1 MDMGDLLDQP
11 VLEQTTLP
19 AALALVDQ
27 LRSELSQLRDQFAR
41 LQRENLGLKQQVGFW
56 RSMHSG
62 ALERLEAA
70 KEERDQLAGENLQ
83 LKADLFGR
91 RSEKSSAADR
101 SNDLEDPQAN
111 RPVRRRGQQPQRPGP
126 KRRDYSHLPIREELI
141 ELPEDQRRCSCCGQ
155 EWAACGT
162 EDSEQIEIETQVYR
176 RVIRRRRYRRT
187 CDCSGPLTRTAPTP
201 AKLIPKSL
209 FGTSVWVEILLDK
222 FATHRPTQRLLKA
235 WELLDFDV
243 AAGTITEGLHRLT
256 PLFAGLY
263 EIIRQRNG
271 LSPVVQA
278 DETRW
283 KVFEIVDGKTGHTW
297 WLWVFIGKDTIVYLL
312 DMSRSSD
319 TPEDH
324 LGETIGKLVVDRY
337 SAYKA
342 LQAVKDG
349 RLILAFCWAHVRR
362 DFVRVG
368 KGWPE
373 RKDWALA
380 WLRRIRAL
388 YTLNRQRLAA
398 PTDSGR
404 QMALRD
410 AVAAMQ
416 RQYQAELAADSSIGI
431 PARKVLVSLDEHWQ
445 GLTHFVDDPRIPMD
459 NNLSERSLRGAALGR
474 KNYYGSV
481 SQWSGQLAAMM
492 FTLLATLPMWGI
504 NPRRW
509 LAWYLES
516 CAQAGGEAPA
526 NVASFL
532 PWNITPEKL
541 QELRQDP
548 APPDLDPDTS

>member
-1 MDMGDLLDQP
+1 MGDLLDQP
-11 VLEQTTLP
+11 ILDQTTLP
-19 AALALVDQ
+19 AVLALVDQ
-27 LRSELSQLRDQFAR
+27 LRTEVRQLRDQVAH
-41 LQRENLGLKQQVGFW
+41 LQRDNRCLKQEVGFW

-62 ALERLEAA
+62 ALERLEAV

-91 RSEKSSAADR
+91 RSEKSSAVDR
-101 SNDLEDPQAN
+101 RNDLEDPLEN

-126 KRRDYSHLPIREELI
+126 KRRDYSHLPVREELI
-141 ELPEDQRRCSCCGQ
+141 ELPEEQRRCSCCGQ
-155 EWAACGT
+155 AWAACGT

-176 RVIRRRRYRRT
+176 RLIRRCRYRQT
-187 CDCSGPLTRTAPTP
+187 CTCSGPLTRTAPTP
-201 AKLIPKSL
+201 AKLIPKAL
-209 FGTSVWVEILLDK
+209 FGTSVWVEVLLDK
-222 FATHRPTQRLLKA
+222 YATHRPTQRLLKA

-243 AAGTITEGLHRLT
+243 ASGTINEGLRRLT

-263 EIIRQRNG
+263 SIIRERNG
-271 LSPVVQA
+271 LSAVVQA

-283 KVFEIVDGKTGHTW
+283 KVFEVVDGKTGHTW
-297 WLWVFIGKDTIVYLL
+297 WLWVFVGEDTTVYIL

-319 TPEDH
+319 TPEAH
-324 LGETIGKLVVDRY
+324 LGDTKGTLVVDRY
-337 SAYKA
+337 AAYKA
-342 LQAVKDG
+342 LHAVKDG

-373 RKDWALA
+373 RKDWALC
-380 WLRRIRAL
+380 WLRRIRVL
-388 YTLNRQRLAA
+388 YALNRQRLAA

-410 AVAAMQ
+410 AVAVMQ
-416 RQYQAELAADSSIGI
+416 RQYQAELAAGSSIGL
-431 PARKVLVSLDEHWQ
+431 PARKVLVSLDEHWR
-445 GLTHFVDDPRIPMD
+445 GLTHFVDDRRIPMD
-459 NNLSERSLRGAALGR
+459 NNVSERSVRGAALGR

-492 FTLLATLPMWGI
+492 FTVLATLSRWKI

-509 LAWYLES
+509 LMWYLES
-516 CAQAGGEAPA
+516 CAQAGGNAPV

-541 QELRQDP
+541 RELRQDP
-548 APPDLDPDTS
+548 APSDLDLDTS

>member
-1 MDMGDLLDQP
+1 
-11 VLEQTTLP
+11 
-19 AALALVDQ
+19 
-27 LRSELSQLRDQFAR
+27 
-41 LQRENLGLKQQVGFW
+41 
-56 RSMHSG
+56 
-62 ALERLEAA
+62 
-70 KEERDQLAGENLQ
+70 
-83 LKADLFGR
+83 
-91 RSEKSSAADR
+91 
-101 SNDLEDPQAN
+101 
-111 RPVRRRGQQPQRPGP
+111 
-126 KRRDYSHLPIREELI
+126 
-141 ELPEDQRRCSCCGQ
+141 
-155 EWAACGT
+155 
-162 EDSEQIEIETQVYR
+162 
-176 RVIRRRRYRRT
+176 
-187 CDCSGPLTRTAPTP
+187 
-201 AKLIPKSL
+201 
-209 FGTSVWVEILLDK
+209 
-222 FATHRPTQRLLKA
+222 LKA

-243 AAGTITEGLHRLT
+243 AAGTVTEGLHRLT

-263 EIIRQRNG
+263 GIIRERNG
-271 LSPVVQA
+271 LSAVVQA

-283 KVFEIVDGKTGHTW
+283 KVFEVVDGKTGHTW
-297 WLWVFIGKDTIVYLL
+297 WLWVFVGKDTTVYIL
-312 DMSRSSD
+312 DVSRSSD
-319 TPEDH
+319 TPEAH
-324 LGETIGKLVVDRY
+324 LGGSQGKLVVDRY
-337 SAYKA
+337 AAYKA

-373 RKDWALA
+373 RKDWALC

-398 PTDSGR
+398 PMDSGR

-445 GLTHFVDDPRIPMD
+445 GLTHFVDDPSIPMD

>member
-11 VLEQTTLP
+11 VLEPTTLP

-27 LRSELSQLRDQFAR
+27 LRTEVSQLRDDVAR
-41 LQRENLGLKQQVGFW
+41 LQRDNQCLKQEVGYW
-56 RSMHSG
+56 KAMR
-62 ALERLEAA
+62 ARAIERLEATQ
-70 KEERDQLAGENLQ
+70 EERDQLAGENLQ

-91 RSEKSSAADR
+91 RSEKSSTLDR
-101 SNDLEDPQAN
+101 TNDLEDPQLN

-126 KRRDYSHLPIREELI
+126 KRRDYSHLPIREECV
-141 ELPEDQRRCSCCGQ
+141 ELPEDQRRCPCCH
-155 EWAACGT
+155 APFVDCGT
-162 EDSEQIEIETQVYR
+162 EDSEQIEIETEVYR
-176 RVIRRRRYRRT
+176 RVIHRRRYRRA
-187 CDCSGPLTRTAPTP
+187 CVCAGPLTQTAPPP

-222 FATHRPTQRLLKA
+222 YATHRPTQRLLKA

-243 AAGTITEGLHRLT
+243 AAGTITEGLCRLT

-263 EIIRQRNG
+263 DIIRERNG

-283 KVFEIVDGKTGHTW
+283 KVFEVVDGKTGHTW
-297 WLWVFIGKDTIVYLL
+297 WLWVFVGKDTTVYIL
-312 DMSRSSD
+312 DVSRSSD
-319 TPEDH
+319 APEAH
-324 LGETIGKLVVDRY
+324 LGGSQGKLVVDRY

-342 LQAVKDG
+342 LSVVKDG
-349 RLILAFCWAHVRR
+349 LLILAFCWAHVRR

-368 KGWPE
+368 KGWPQQ
-373 RKDWALA
+373 KDWAVA
-380 WLRRIRAL
+380 WLRRIRVL
-388 YTLNRQRLAA
+388 YGLNRQRLAA
-398 PTDSGR
+398 PTNSDR

-410 AVAAMQ
+410 AVLAM
-416 RQYQAELAADSSIGI
+416 RQQCLAELADPTIGI
-431 PARKVLVSLDEHWQ
+431 PARKVLVSLNEHWQ

-459 NNLSERSLRGAALGR
+459 NNLSERRLRGPALGR

-481 SQWSGQLAAMM
+481 AKWSGQLAAMM

-509 LAWYLES
+509 LRWYLES
-516 CAQAGGEAPA
+516 CAQAGGKAPA

-532 PWNITPEKL
+532 PWNITPQKL

-548 APPDLDPDTS
+548 SSSDLDPDSS